1 MMQAS
6 QFAQQVLDWYQ
17 LYGRKTLPWQLEK
30 TPYTV
35 WLSEVMLQQTQVAT
49 VIPYFNRFI
58 ARFPNVGDL
67 AAAPLDE
74 VLHLWTGL
82 GYYARARN
90 LHKAA
95 KTVVE
100 KHGGVFPQT
109 FEEVADLPGVGR
121 STAGA
126 VLSLSLGKHFPILD
140 GNVKRVLARC
150 YAIDGWPG
158 KKDVEKRL
166 WQISERV
173 TPAEGVS
180 QFNQAM
186 MDLGALVCTRSKPKC
201 EICPLNSGCIAT
213 AHGSWS
219 KYPGKKPK
227 QTLPERTGWL
237 LLMQQGQDVWL
248 EQRPPVGLWGGLYC
262 FPQYA
267 TEAELRQA
275 LRLHGIDDG
284 RLQQMVA
291 FRHTFSHFH
300 LDIVPMW
307 LELPSPRAAM
317 DESPGLW
324 YNLAQ
329 PPSVGLA
336 APVERLLQQLR
347 QPQQRVLSARATE
360 EEEE

>member
-1 MMQAS
+1 MMQAP

-17 LYGRKTLPWQLEK
+17 RFGRKTLPWQQEK
-30 TPYTV
+30 TPYKV

-49 VIPYFNRFI
+49 VIPYFERFM
-58 ARFPNVGDL
+58 ARFPTVADL

-95 KTVVE
+95 KQIADRHQGE
-100 KHGGVFPQT
+100 FPRN
-109 FEEVADLPGVGR
+109 FDDVAALPGVGR

-126 VLSLSLGKHFPILD
+126 VLSLSFGQHFPILD

-150 YAIDGWPG
+150 YAVAGWPG

-166 WQISERV
+166 WEISETV

-186 MDLGALVCTRSKPKC
+186 MDLGALVCIRSKPKC
-201 EICPLNSGCIAT
+201 DICPLNSGCIAY
-213 AHGSWS
+213 ANNSQAS
-219 KYPGKKPK
+219 YPGKKPK
-227 QTLPERTGWL
+227 QILPERSGWFL
-237 LLMQQGQDVWL
+237 LLQDGDDVWL
-248 EQRPPVGLWGGLYC
+248 EQRPPVGLWGGLFC
-262 FPQYA
+262 FPQFT
-267 TEAELRQA
+267 TEDALHDWLQA
-275 LRLHGIDDG
+275 RGIAAKP
-284 RLQQMVA
+284 QQLTA

-307 LELPSPRAAM
+307 LSWPSVGAAM
-317 DESPGLW
+317 DEPGGLW

-336 APVERLLQQLR
+336 APVERLLHELRHPQQLALHR
-347 QPQQRVLSARATE
+347 HEIRE
-360 EEEE
+360 EK

>member
-1 MMQAS
+1 MQAS
-6 QFAQQVLDWYQ
+6 QFSQQVLDWYQ
-17 LYGRKTLPWQLEK
+17 RYGRKTLPWQLEK
-30 TPYTV
+30 TPYKV

-49 VIPYFNRFI
+49 VIPYFERFM
-58 ARFPNVGDL
+58 ARFPNVSDL

-95 KTVVE
+95 QTVVE
-100 KHGGVFPQT
+100 KHGGVFPHT
-109 FEEVADLPGVGR
+109 FAEVADLPGVGR

-126 VLSLSLGKHFPILD
+126 ILSLALGKHFPILD

-150 YAIDGWPG
+150 YAVAGWPAR
-158 KKDVEKRL
+158 KEVEKRL
-166 WQISERV
+166 WQISEEV
-173 TPAEGVS
+173 TPANGVR

-186 MDLGALVCTRSKPKC
+186 MDLGAMVCTRSKPKC
-201 EICPLNSGCIAT
+201 EICPLNTGCIAY
-213 AHGSWS
+213 AHGSWAQ
-219 KYPGKKPK
+219 YPGKKPK
-227 QTLPERTGWL
+227 QTIPQRTGWL

-248 EQRPPVGLWGGLYC
+248 EQRPPVGLWGGLFC

-267 TEAELRQA
+267 TECELRLA
-275 LRLHGIDDG
+275 LRARGVDDG
-284 RLQQMVA
+284 QLQQMNA

-307 LELPSPRAAM
+307 LDLPSARVAM
-317 DESPGLW
+317 DDGAGLW

-329 PPSVGLA
+329 PPAVGLA

-347 QPQQRVLSARATE
+347 QPQQMALSAGATE
-360 EEEE
+360 